1 MINSQ
6 KRDIAYTFAHS
17 VHRPVLTQVIDDEW
31 RKEKF
36 TDLDIILTSKIVQT
50 KLNLDQGDEE
60 MQQRI
65 PITEVREWND
75 VGLQELISQFI
86 DPAHGGEDDLRGGT
100 NLTNLI

>member
-6 KRDIAYTFAHS
+6 KRDIAYTFAQS
-17 VHRPVLTQVIDDEW
+17 VHRPTLSQIIDDEW
-31 RKEKF
+31 RKERF

-50 KLNLDQGDEE
+50 KLNLDQGDDE

-75 VGLQELISQFI
+75 VGL
-86 DPAHGGEDDLRGGT
+86 
-100 NLTNLI
+100 

>member
-6 KRDIAYTFAHS
+6 KRDIAYTFAQS
-17 VHRPVLTQVIDDEW
+17 VRRPVLTQIIDDEW

-60 MQQRI
+60 M
-65 PITEVREWND
+65 
-75 VGLQELISQFI
+75 
-86 DPAHGGEDDLRGGT
+86 
-100 NLTNLI
+100 